1 MWPPPTTRTLP
12 VRGIFSPDR
21 KEIIVTATE
30 APAHVAEPPK
40 ARKQS
45 PQMSPQG
52 SGKLAALLLS
62 PTFIAL
68 GLVIVYPLI
77 SAIRESLYI
86 KATEPD
92 ESGFIPEGEQFVG
105 AKNYSSIFSGGSADR
120 FWTAFGNTSYFTIIS
135 VSIEI
140 VIGVSMALVMHH
152 ALRGKGMVRASIL
165 VPWAVPTAVSALL
178 WKWIFQT
185 DGVANSILNTQILW
199 TAEGQQSFW
208 AVVIADTWKTAP
220 FIGLLTLAGL
230 QVISSEV
237 YEAARVDG
245 ANAWR
250 TFWQITLPLVKPALL
265 VAVLFRV
272 LDVLRMFDLPYV
284 MIGAHKKSVETLSML
299 AFDEASNVRYG
310 PAAAYATVLFIYVV
324 IIAFVFVKLL
334 GADVVG
340 EAKAKRRE
348 VKERVARTAIP
359 SAVALSSSGGVR

>member
-1 MWPPPTTRTLP
+1 M
-12 VRGIFSPDR
+12 
-21 KEIIVTATE
+21 TATE
-30 APAHVAEPPK
+30 APAPVAEPPK

-68 GLVIVYPLI
+68 GLVIAYPLI
-77 SAIRESLYI
+77 AAARESLYQ
-86 KATEPD
+86 KSEQLD
-92 ESGFIPEGEQFVG
+92 ENGQIVEGYNFVG
-105 AKNYSSIFSGGSADR
+105 VKNYSAIFNGEATDR
-120 FWTAFGNTSYFTIIS
+120 FWNAFSNTSWFTVIS

-140 VIGVSMALVMHH
+140 IIGVSMALVMHH
-152 ALRGKGMVRASIL
+152 ALRGKGLVRASIL
-165 VPWAVPTAVSALL
+165 VPWAIPTAVSALL
-178 WKWIFQT
+178 WKWIFNT
-185 DGVANSILNTQILW
+185 DGVANAILNQQILW
-199 TAEGQQSFW
+199 TADGQQAFW

-272 LDVLRMFDLPYV
+272 LDVLRMFDLPFV
-284 MIGAHKKSVETLSML
+284 MIGEHKASVETLSML
-299 AFDEASNVRYG
+299 AYDEAGNVRYG
-310 PAAAYATVLFIYVV
+310 PAAAYATVLFLYVV
-324 IIAFVFVKLL
+324 LVALVFVKLL
-334 GADVVG
+334 GADIIG
-340 EAKAKRRE
+340 EAKAKKKIARE
-348 VKERVARTAIP
+348 KPAAATIP
-359 SAVALSSSGGVR
+359 ALAVSTSGGVR